1 MIFPE
6 IKNCIA
12 RWNKAAGVKQV
23 AIKLKTNEDGY
34 TFSRYEIYKTKEK
47 TEKAADQET
56 EIRKLKAEQKFLNE
70 NN

>member
-23 AIKLKTNEDGY
+23 AIKLKTNEDRY
-34 TFSRYEIYKTKEK
+34 TFSRYEIYKTKEEA
-47 TEKAADQET
+47 EKAANQET
-56 EIRKLKAEQKFLNE
+56 EKRKFNAEEKFLK
-70 NN
+70 